1 MLENS
6 QLIEKIA
13 PKITAPTQLIWGE
26 EDQVNTLKPS
36 KFFLTLF
43 TISNKESNVNIKVLI
58 WLVYGF

>member
-36 KFFLTLF
+36 KFFLNPF
-43 TISNKESNVNIKVLI
+43 YNFK
-58 WLVYGF
+58 